1 MSEKITVEFDIKS
14 GKAEKNLKDLKNST
28 KDLNDE
34 LDDSKGNLDGVTGA
48 ADKATGGLVSGMK
61 AGLASVKSVTMG
73 FRTLKGAIAAT
84 GIGALVLVVASLIAA
99 FKGSEEGQNKFAK
112 IMTVIGAVTG
122 NLVDLLADFGEKV
135 ISAFENPGQALRD
148 FGNLLV
154 QNIINRFKG
163 VLELIPNLTKA
174 IGQLFKGQFK
184 EAGKTAFNAV
194 SKVVTG
200 VDDMTGKI
208 EKATEATKEFVKQN
222 IKEGEAAAQVADM
235 RAKADK
241 LEREL
246 LVERSKMEN
255 EIAQLRL
262 KSRQEDQFS
271 AEERKQALLDA
282 QALED
287 SLLAK
292 ETEALQLRADAQS
305 MENTFA
311 RSNKENLDLEAELIA
326 RVNRQAAA
334 RTNQQRQT
342 QRELNRLNKEI
353 EADNTKAENE
363 EKRREKEK
371 QKAREEAAKLEKEE
385 RRKILE
391 AELSANDL
399 EVLKVQEKY
408 AELIALAEK
417 YGQDTTALENK
428 RQAELDA
435 IKQKEIADEKALQD
449 GKLALA
455 SKGAQAIGQLAT
467 ALAGDNEKAQKK
479 AFKVNKALN
488 IGTAIMNTA
497 NAISGAL
504 ATTNPVPGG
513 RFLEA
518 GIAGIQGLAQVLAIK
533 NTKFGDTSGGGASS
547 EARPSS
553 GGAFGSSLAPSV
565 GVVGASG
572 NANTQLLGAI
582 SQNTERPTRAYVV
595 GQDVTT
601 QQSLDRRI
609 VENATFG

>member
-1 MSEKITVEFDIKS
+1 MSEKITVEFDVKT
-14 GKAEKNLKDLKNST
+14 GKAEKDINNLKNST
-28 KDLNDE
+28 KDLNDDLNE
-34 LDDSKGNLDGVTGA
+34 GKGNLDGVGAA

-84 GIGALVLVVASLIAA
+84 GLGALVLVVASLAAA

-122 NLVDLLADFGEKV
+122 NLVDLLADLGEKL
-135 ISAFENPGQALRD
+135 ISAFENPGQALKD
-148 FGNLLV
+148 FGNLIV

-163 VLELIPNLTKA
+163 ILELIPNLTKA
-174 IGQLFKGQFK
+174 VGQLFKGQFK

-194 SKVVTG
+194 SKIVTG

-208 EKATEATKEFVKQN
+208 NNATEATKEFIKQN
-222 IKEGEAAAQVADM
+222 LKEGEAAAKVADM

-246 LVERSKMEN
+246 LVERSKLEN
-255 EIAQLRL
+255 QIAQLRL

-282 QALED
+282 QELED
-287 SLLAK
+287 SLLKK

-363 EKRREKEK
+363 EIRRQKEAEKRR
-371 QKAREEAAKLEKEE
+371 QEAAKLEADE

-391 AELSANDL
+391 ATLSANDL

-408 AELIALAEK
+408 DELVALAEK
-417 YGQDTTALENK
+417 YGEDTTALEAN
-428 RQAELDA
+428 RQRDLDA
-435 IKQKEIADEKALQD
+435 LKQKELADEQALQD

-455 SKGAQAIGQLAT
+455 NKGAQAVGALAT
-467 ALAGDNEKAQKK
+467 ALAGDNEKAQRK

-504 ATTNPVPGG
+504 ATTNPIPGG
-513 RFLEA
+513 RFIEA

-533 NTKFGDTSGGGASS
+533 NTQFGDTATGGTESQG
-547 EARPSS
+547 RP
-553 GGAFGSSLAPSV
+553 GAFGQSLSP
-565 GVVGASG
+565 GVSIAGG
-572 NANTQLLGAI
+572 NANPNTQLLGAI
-582 SQNTERPTRAYVV
+582 NQNTSSPTRAYVV
-595 GQDVTT
+595 GSDVTS
-601 QQSLDRRI
+601 QQGLDRKI